1 MTIVVGA
8 SRDDD
13 NEKGVDSGSA
23 YVFEKVG
30 NAWEQKA
37 KLTSSGSVYVFEK
50 DSSTWKHKDKLTAS
64 DGAMF
69 HQFGESVAISG
80 DKIVVGGYSSG
91 YVFEKVDSTWIQ
103 KHKLYPL

>member
-37 KLTSSGSVYVFEK
+37 KLTASDGDVNGYFGISLAISEEKIVVGVLGLGLGASVGSLGSVYVFESP
-50 DSSTWKHKDKLTAS
+50 SSAH
-64 DGAMF
+64 
-69 HQFGESVAISG
+69 I
-80 DKIVVGGYSSG
+80 
-91 YVFEKVDSTWIQ
+91 
-103 KHKLYPL
+103 